1 MWPEWIFSCSE
12 MSILIH
18 LLLIVY
24 AQICTILLGPEF
36 EIQNGLHI
44 NGELPSSCVCKC
56 MRKHPRQFKPIWARL
71 TWEWL
76 QCVSIPCTLLN
87 WLEGST
93 TDSSVLQ
100 TSQKLAQR
108 GESLPQLHL
117 LTHFSLIFS
126 PSKTLPVLDVPINFL
141 ISYVCLISH
150 PLSDYILKQCSCR
163 LLFLYVCKFSLVLIR
178 IFWKLLMMSYFDI
191 FILIC

>member
-24 AQICTILLGPEF
+24 AQVCTILLGPEF

-44 NGELPSSCVCKC
+44 NEELPSSCVWKC
-56 MRKHPRQFKPIWARL
+56 MRKHPRQVKPIWARL

-87 WLEGST
+87 CLEGST

-100 TSQKLAQR
+100 TSQRLARR

-126 PSKTLPVLDVPINFL
+126 PSKN
-141 ISYVCLISH
+141 SSGAW
-150 PLSDYILKQCSCR
+150 CSCIIFHFLCVFHISSSFR
-163 LLFLYVCKFSLVLIR
+163 LHSQIVQSQAYIPLC
-178 IFWKLLMMSYFDI
+178 M
-191 FILIC
+191 